1 MLDGDGESLSRSRP
15 VPTASTAEGVARVA
29 ALLRGGRLNV
39 ALTGA
44 GASTESGL
52 PDFRSKDGLWGG
64 TDPTRVA
71 SVSAFQ
77 QDPAAFYAFYQTRLA
92 ALAGAAPN
100 AAHRALARLESLG
113 MLHLVVTQNV
123 DGLHLR
129 AGSREVVEVHGNLR
143 EARCAGCGALVS
155 IVEMAGPLRA
165 GALPMC
171 GRCGGLLRPNVVLFG
186 EVLPAAAYARAEA
199 ACRQCD
205 VLLVVGS
212 SLQVHPV
219 AGLPALAVRH
229 GAKLA
234 IVNRDP
240 TPCDELAEVVV
251 WGEAGTV
258 LPRIVEAV
266 EGPRNETP

>member
-1 MLDGDGESLSRSRP
+1 LSRSRP
-15 VPTASTAEGVARVA
+15 ASTASTVEGVARVA
-29 ALLRGGRLNV
+29 AFLRGGRLNV

-100 AAHRALARLESLG
+100 AAHRALAQLESLG
-113 MLHLVVTQNV
+113 VLHLVVTQNV

-165 GALPMC
+165 GALPQC

-199 ACRQCD
+199 ACQQCD
-205 VLLVVGS
+205 ALLVVGS

-229 GAKLA
+229 GGKLA

-251 WGEAGTV
+251 RGEAGTV

-266 EGPRNETP
+266 EEPRNETRKEEEP